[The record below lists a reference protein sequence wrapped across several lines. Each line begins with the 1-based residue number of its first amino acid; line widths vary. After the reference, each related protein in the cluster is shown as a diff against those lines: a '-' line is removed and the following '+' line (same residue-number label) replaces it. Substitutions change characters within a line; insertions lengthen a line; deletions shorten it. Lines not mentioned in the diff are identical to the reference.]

1 MALQGQSMRKKKERK
16 QRGVSVSRYGGRKDS
31 DEFSAWQSP
40 NEARDVVEAHQG
52 AQGQQGDTAQTQGL
66 RDLLKIALF

>member
-1 MALQGQSMRKKKERK
+1 MS
-16 QRGVSVSRYGGRKDS
+16 RKDS
-31 DEFSAWQSP
+31 EFSAWQSP

-66 RDLLKIALF
+66 RDFFLKIALFEAPNG